1 LLTAVRDGEILRE
14 GWYWDQLS
22 LLDQLGIMEHPG
34 LFLTHE
40 GF

>member
-1 LLTAVRDGEILRE
+1 VRYGKILSE
-14 GWYWDQLS
+14 HWYWDQLS

-34 LFLTHE
+34 LFLAHE